1 MKTCILLIMFILLML
16 TTAFSRNGESLIRQF
31 HDRYAGTG
39 TCNRFPGILSEKQIQ
54 YFLAHIRPDTAES
67 CQTCINR
74 HTGNG
79 KVTGDGT
86 VKVKAV
92 YKKVPLF
99 INRHNP
105 GIITLE
111 INSSA
116 DENNLKSIK
125 INYSRGSD
133 VHIIDSVLVY
143 IQETGKDEA
152 AARKLFAVT
161 GKATKSLFPVAG
173 EKPSGKSSIYHFG
186 FILKDGI
193 RLEQS
198 FRIES
203 VDLTFSET
211 GKLRIPSGTTFR
223 YRPALVLRGAGQD
236 NVHTYRIPGLITTNA
251 GTLIAIYDIRYNNS
265 KDLQEDIDIG
275 MSRSTDGGQSW
286 EPMKVIMDMGE
297 WGGRPQRLNGTG
309 DPCILYDHF
318 TGTLWVAALWM
329 SGSHHEKMLWW
340 DSKPGMTPEETGQ
353 FILAKSTD
361 DGISWSDPVNI
372 TSQIKDPSWQLLLAG
387 PGRGLTLSD
396 GTLVFPVQY
405 KSDLGVQALDGGQYT
420 CQSTIVYSTDKGK
433 TWQIGTGAKPNTTEA
448 QAVELSD
455 GSIMLNMRDDL
466 NRAAKD
472 KGNGRAVAISRDLG
486 KNWTLHPSSNHALTE
501 PNCMASLISANVK
514 AGRKTIPVLFFSNPS
529 HASERKNMTIKAS
542 TDEGNTWPP
551 ENQILLN
558 EETGFGYSC
567 LTITKDKCVGILY
580 EGERELIFQK
590 IPVKVTRALRT
601 SEARNSGYSASNFPT
616 LSR

>member
-1 MKTCILLIMFILLML
+1 MFILLML

-486 KNWTLHPSSNHALTE
+486 KNWALHPSSNHALIE

-529 HASERKNMTIKAS
+529 HPSERRNLTLKAS
-542 TDEGNTWPP
+542 TDEGSTWLA
-551 ENQILLN
+551 ENQVLLN

>member
-1 MKTCILLIMFILLML
+1 ML

-486 KNWTLHPSSNHALTE
+486 KNWALHPSSNHALIE

-529 HASERKNMTIKAS
+529 HPSERRNLTLKAS
-542 TDEGNTWPP
+542 TDEGSTWLA
-551 ENQILLN
+551 ENQVLLN

>member
-1 MKTCILLIMFILLML
+1 ML

-31 HDRYAGTG
+31 HDRYADTG

-143 IQETGKDEA
+143 TQETGKDEA

-486 KNWTLHPSSNHALTE
+486 KNWALHPSSNHALIE

-580 EGERELIFQK
+580 EGDRELIFQK

>member
-1 MKTCILLIMFILLML
+1 MFILLML

-99 INRHNP
+99 INRRNP

-111 INSSA
+111 VNNSTA
-116 DENNLKSIK
+116 GNRLKSIK

-143 IQETGKDEA
+143 IQETGKDGA
-152 AARKLFAVT
+152 AARKLFAAT
-161 GKATKSLFPVAG
+161 GKATKSLIPFAG
-173 EKPSGKSSIYHFG
+173 KKPSGNSSVYHFG

-198 FRIES
+198 FGIES
-203 VDLTFSET
+203 VDLTFSVT
-211 GKLRIPSGTTFR
+211 GKMRIPSGTAFR
-223 YRPALVLRGAGQD
+223 YRPALILRSAGQD

-275 MSRSTDGGQSW
+275 MSRSTDGGQTW

-297 WGGRPQRLNGTG
+297 WGGRPERLNGTG

-340 DSKPGMTPEETGQ
+340 DSKPGMAPEETGQ
-353 FILAKSTD
+353 FILTKSTD

-472 KGNGRAVAISRDLG
+472 KG
-486 KNWTLHPSSNHALTE
+486 T
-501 PNCMASLISANVK
+501 
-514 AGRKTIPVLFFSNPS
+514 AGR
-529 HASERKNMTIKAS
+529 
-542 TDEGNTWPP
+542 
-551 ENQILLN
+551 
-558 EETGFGYSC
+558 
-567 LTITKDKCVGILY
+567 
-580 EGERELIFQK
+580 
-590 IPVKVTRALRT
+590 
-601 SEARNSGYSASNFPT
+601 
-616 LSR
+616 

>member
-1 MKTCILLIMFILLML
+1 MFILLML

-198 FRIES
+198 FGIES
-203 VDLTFSET
+203 VDLTYSLT
-211 GKLRIPSGTTFR
+211 GKMRIPSGTAFR

-236 NVHTYRIPGLITTNA
+236 HVHTCRIPGLITTNA

-275 MSRSTDGGQSW
+275 MSRSTDGGQTW

-297 WGGRPQRLNGTG
+297 WGGRPERLNGTG

-329 SGSHHEKMLWW
+329 SSSHHEKMLWW
-340 DSKPGMTPEETGQ
+340 DSKPGMAPEETGQ
-353 FILAKSTD
+353 FILTKSTD

-396 GTLVFPVQY
+396 GTLVFPAQY

-433 TWQIGTGAKPNTTEA
+433 TWKIGKGAKPNTTEA

-466 NRAAKD
+466 NRTVKD
-472 KGNGRAVAISRDLG
+472 EGNGRAVAISRDLG

-580 EGERELIFQK
+580 EGDRELFFQK
-590 IPVKVTRALRT
+590 IPVAEINIR
-601 SEARNSGYSASNFPT
+601 
-616 LSR
+616 

>member
-1 MKTCILLIMFILLML
+1 MENNK
-16 TTAFSRNGESLIRQF
+16 
-31 HDRYAGTG
+31 DGTG
-39 TCNRFPGILSEKQIQ
+39 KL
-54 YFLAHIRPDTAES
+54 
-67 CQTCINR
+67 
-74 HTGNG
+74 TGDA
-79 KVTGDGT
+79 VLPTDGT
-86 VKVKAV
+86 VSVKAV

-99 INRHNP
+99 INRCNP

-111 INSSA
+111 VNNSVA
-116 DENNLKSIK
+116 ENSLKSVK
-125 INYSRGSD
+125 INFSRGSQ

-143 IQETGKDEA
+143 IQGTGKDEA
-152 AARKLFAVT
+152 AARKLFAIT
-161 GKATKSLFPVAG
+161 GKATKSLIPLAG
-173 EKPSGKSSIYHFG
+173 EKPSGNSSIYHFG

-198 FRIES
+198 FGIES
-203 VDLTFSET
+203 VDLTYSVT
-211 GKLRIPSGTTFR
+211 GKMRIPSGTAFR

-236 NVHTYRIPGLITTNA
+236 HVHTYRIPGLITTNA
-251 GTLIAIYDIRYNNS
+251 GTLIAIYDIRHNNS

-275 MSRSTDGGQSW
+275 MSRSTDGGQTW
-286 EPMKVIMDMGE
+286 EPMNVITDMGA
-297 WGGRPQRLNGTG
+297 WGGRPDRLNGTG

-353 FILAKSTD
+353 FILTKSTD

-396 GTLVFPVQY
+396 GTLVFPAQY
-405 KSDLGVQALDGGQYT
+405 KSDLGVKALDGGQYT

-433 TWQIGTGAKPNTTEA
+433 TWQIGKGAKPNTTEA

-466 NRAAKD
+466 NRTVKD

-501 PNCMASLISANVK
+501 PNCMASLIPANVK
-514 AGRKTIPVLFFSNPS
+514 TGRKTIPVLFFSNPS

-542 TDEGNTWPP
+542 ADEGNTWPP

-580 EGERELIFQK
+580 EGDRELFFQK
-590 IPVKVTRALRT
+590 IPVTELNIK
-601 SEARNSGYSASNFPT
+601 
-616 LSR
+616 

>member
-1 MKTCILLIMFILLML
+1 ML

-387 PGRGLTLSD
+387 PRRGLTLSD

-486 KNWTLHPSSNHALTE
+486 KNWALHPSSNHALIE

-529 HASERKNMTIKAS
+529 HPSERRNLTLKAS
-542 TDEGNTWPP
+542 TDEGSTWLA
-551 ENQILLN
+551 ENQVLLN

>member
-133 VHIIDSVLVY
+133 VHIIDSILVY
-143 IQETGKDEA
+143 TQETGKDEA

-486 KNWTLHPSSNHALTE
+486 KNWALHPSSNHALTE

>member
-1 MKTCILLIMFILLML
+1 MNLFKIRFLPLSILLLVQ
-16 TTAFSRNGESLIRQF
+16 TPAVQRNSEGIRGNCF
-31 HDRYAGTG
+31 DRNAGKSQSCIRFPGKSSAKQMQLFQADNHTNIVDNNKAGTG
-39 TCNRFPGILSEKQIQ
+39 KL
-54 YFLAHIRPDTAES
+54 
-67 CQTCINR
+67 
-74 HTGNG
+74 TGDA
-79 KVTGDGT
+79 VLPTDGT
-86 VKVKAV
+86 VSVKAV

-99 INRHNP
+99 INRRNP

-111 INSSA
+111 VSNSTA
-116 DENNLKSIK
+116 GNRLKSIK

-161 GKATKSLFPVAG
+161 GKATKSLIPLAG
-173 EKPSGKSSIYHFG
+173 KKPSGNSSIYHFG

-198 FRIES
+198 FGIES
-203 VDLTFSET
+203 VDLTYSLT
-211 GKLRIPSGTTFR
+211 GKMRIPSGTAFR

-236 NVHTYRIPGLITTNA
+236 HVHTCRIPGLITTNA
-251 GTLIAIYDIRYNNS
+251 GTLIAIYDIRHNNS
-265 KDLQEDIDIG
+265 KDLQENIDIG
-275 MSRSTDGGQSW
+275 MSRSTDGGQTW

-297 WGGRPQRLNGTG
+297 WGGSPERLNGTG

-340 DSKPGMTPEETGQ
+340 DSKPGMAPEETGQ
-353 FILAKSTD
+353 FILTKSTD

-387 PGRGLTLSD
+387 PGRGLTLRD
-396 GTLVFPVQY
+396 GTLVFPAQY

-433 TWQIGTGAKPNTTEA
+433 TWKIGKGAKPNTTEA

-466 NRAAKD
+466 NRTVKD
-472 KGNGRAVAISRDLG
+472 EGNGRAVAISRDLG

-558 EETGFGYSC
+558 EETGFGYSS

-580 EGERELIFQK
+580 EGDRELLFQK
-590 IPVKVTRALRT
+590 IPVTELNIK
-601 SEARNSGYSASNFPT
+601 
-616 LSR
+616 